1 MIMYLMRISE
11 KMVVVV
17 VSSVRPNKDIVVG
30 IRIGMKYVLRGDAK
44 RVNVPLSIVKM
55 ENILYIKE

>member
-11 KMVVVV
+11 KMVVMV